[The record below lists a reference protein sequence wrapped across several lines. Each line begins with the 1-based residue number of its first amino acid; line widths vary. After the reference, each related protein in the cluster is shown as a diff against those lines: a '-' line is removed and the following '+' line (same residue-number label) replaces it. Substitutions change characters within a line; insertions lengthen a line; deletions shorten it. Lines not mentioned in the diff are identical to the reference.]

1 MSYHGICH
9 RTVVTVQIWITS
21 NSPQAFI
28 WTTCLTHC
36 RIAHGRKWPEAVQKT
51 HYSTSGPFVS
61 LHIRCAFSSDNQPLN
76 IKSLPGR
83 LILAHMHLALWVCI
97 ILSLQVVPRS
107 PFNYQLQSIYPA
119 NAKSPKLSCLSFSS
133 GPEHHLLCA
142 LSDPCPLP
150 SVRICVPYWQRPLG
164 SCLLFFSGLVS
175 LPAWL
180 RDWQLRP

>member
-1 MSYHGICH
+1 MVRRPLPEPHALHIAALPMVKSAKKLHYTLHQPSF
-9 RTVVTVQIWITS
+9 R
-21 NSPQAFI
+21 
-28 WTTCLTHC
+28 THC
-36 RIAHGRKWPEAVQKT
+36 A
-51 HYSTSGPFVS
+51 S
-61 LHIRCAFSSDNQPLN
+61 SSDNQPLN
-76 IKSLPGR
+76 IKSLPRR

-119 NAKSPKLSCLSFSS
+119 NAKSPKLSCLCFSS

-142 LSDPCPLP
+142 LSDPCPVS
-150 SVRICVPYWQRPLG
+150 SVRICVPYWHRCLG

-180 RDWQLRP
+180 RD